1 MTLRFVDGQ
10 PASDDANMNGT
21 KQSSKTYSP
30 ADLKHPCVVPMAR
43 TLRRYAFQLG
53 LQGTPFAVN
62 GILRRRFWVRK
73 DKLWEYARGLDC
85 VACSFYLS
93 EPGKGAKPRVLDF
106 GGAATIPVFYLASA
120 GSDVHCL
127 DIDATLSDWTNQ
139 VAKRRGWKLRA
150 TTHNLVTTPA
160 PAEWGQFDAAI
171 SFSVL
176 EHIAKEAQPLIVARV
191 ADLLKP
197 GGIFALTFDFG
208 ADAPVK
214 DAVRDLAEVERLVAA
229 SGLEYLDGKPLAD
242 TGERF
247 ALDRR
252 HPGSQFTFASVFLA
266 RRK

>member
-1 MTLRFVDGQ
+1 MAGQ
-10 PASDDANMNGT
+10 
-21 KQSSKTYSP
+21 
-30 ADLKHPCVVPMAR
+30 
-43 TLRRYAFQLG
+43 LRRFALRLG
-53 LQGTPFAVN
+53 LSGTRYAVN
-62 GILRRRFWVRK
+62 GILRHRYWVREN
-73 DKLWEYARGLDC
+73 KLWEYARGL
-85 VACSFYLS
+85 ACILAARGTRETF
-93 EPGKGAKPRVLDF
+93 RVLDF